1 MLGKRPVLSMLAEVN
16 TASERSR
23 NLILIG
29 FMGTGKTTVGKRVAR
44 SLGFRFV
51 DTDALIVK
59 KAGKPIPKIF
69 EEDGETEFRKM
80 ETEVLKECAAK
91 SGQVLSTGGG
101 IVTIDENRPLLKEAG
116 YVIWLKAEAEV
127 IYERVRRNRERP
139 LLHTANPEET
149 IRKLLDSR
157 VALYKECADFTIAT
171 DNLTMD
177 ETCFGV
183 TECARLALEPT

>member
-1 MLGKRPVLSMLAEVN
+1 MLGKCRYVSMLAEVN

-51 DTDALIVK
+51 DTDSRIVK
-59 KAGKPIPKIF
+59 KADKSIPKIF
-69 EEDGETEFRKM
+69 EEVGEEGFRAL
-80 ETEVLKECAAK
+80 ETEVLRECSEE

-101 IVTIDENRPLLKEAG
+101 IVTIEENRSLLKRAG
-116 YVIWLKAEAEV
+116 YVIWLKAEADT
-127 IYERVRRNRERP
+127 IYERVRRNKNRP
-139 LLHTANPEET
+139 LLHVDDPRATIARLLET
-149 IRKLLDSR
+149 RIEF
-157 VALYKECADFTIAT
+157 YKECCDFSIAT

-183 TECARLALEPT
+183 TECARVALDL

>member
-1 MLGKRPVLSMLAEVN
+1 MLAEVN

-51 DTDALIVK
+51 DTDSRIVK
-59 KAGKPIPKIF
+59 KADKSIPKIF
-69 EEDGETEFRKM
+69 EEVGEEGFRAL
-80 ETEVLKECAAK
+80 ETEVLRECSEE

-101 IVTIDENRPLLKEAG
+101 IVTIEENRSLLKRAG
-116 YVIWLKAEAEV
+116 YVIWLKAEADT
-127 IYERVRRNRERP
+127 IYERVRRNKNRP
-139 LLHTANPEET
+139 LLHVDDPRATIARLLET
-149 IRKLLDSR
+149 RIEF
-157 VALYKECADFTIAT
+157 YKECCDFSIAT

-183 TECARLALEPT
+183 TECARVALDL